1 MADFIEELSFAREIA
16 EEAAKIASR
25 SFGRRVDRSQK
36 DDGSWVTEA
45 DKAVEA
51 ALRARIEQR
60 FPEHNV
66 LGEEEGLRSARGGEP
81 ITGAPTWILDPIDGT
96 NNYMSGIPIWA
107 TLVALRQEDTSVL
120 GVVHAPALGETY
132 GAALGSG
139 ARFNGRTINVDN
151 EGSLGEATALFASV
165 QSFKEDGLRNFFLR
179 LTDATWR
186 SRGLGDFWGHMLVA
200 RGAAQIMVETSLRIW
215 DFAALEPIVAE
226 AGGKMTT
233 LSGKPCTD
241 EGSCLSTNGKLHD
254 EVLRLA
260 EGLVG

>member
-25 SFGRRVDRSQK
+25 SFGRRIDRSQK

-60 FPEHNV
+60 FPDHNV
-66 LGEEEGLRSARGGEP
+66 LGEEEGLRSARGSEP
-81 ITGAPTWILDPIDGT
+81 TAGAPTWILDPIDGT

-120 GVVHAPALGETY
+120 GVAHAPALGETY
-132 GAALGSG
+132 DAALGSG
-139 ARFNGRTINVDN
+139 ARFNGQAIHVDD
-151 EGSLGEATALFASV
+151 EESLGEATALFASV

-215 DFAALEPIVAE
+215 DFAALEPIVSE

-233 LSGKPCTD
+233 LSGRPCTD
-241 EGSCLSTNGKLHD
+241 EGSCVSTNGKLHD
-254 EVLRLA
+254 EVLRL
-260 EGLVG
+260 VG